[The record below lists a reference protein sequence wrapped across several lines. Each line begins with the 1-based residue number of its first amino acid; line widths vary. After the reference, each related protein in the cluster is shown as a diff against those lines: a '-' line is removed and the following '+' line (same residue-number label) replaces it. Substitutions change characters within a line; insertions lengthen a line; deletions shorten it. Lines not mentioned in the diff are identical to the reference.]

1 MNMATWLQLGFQ
13 DASSP
18 LMEELIY
25 FHDYI
30 LIVLVLITVVVFYGL
45 FSLLFI
51 SFTDRYFLESQGL
64 ETVWTI
70 VPALILIFIAFPSL
84 QLLYLIDEINDPCL
98 TIKVVGHQWYW
109 SYEYTDY
116 CDLDFDSYMVSL
128 SDLSVGFPRLLEVDN
143 RVVVPVHNSIR
154 VLVSSSDVLH
164 SWAVPSLGVKMDAV
178 PGRLNQVT
186 FLSPRSGVFYGQCSE
201 ICGANHSFMPIVI
214 ESVPFSVFEN
224 WVFSFLEE

>member
-1 MNMATWLQLGFQ
+1 MATWLQLGFQ

-18 LMEELIY
+18 LMEELTY

-45 FSLLFI
+45 FCLVFI
-51 SFTDRYFLESQGL
+51 PFTDRFFLENQGL
-64 ETVWTI
+64 ETVWTV
-70 VPALILIFIAFPSL
+70 VPAVILVFIAFPSL

-98 TIKVVGHQWYW
+98 TVKVVGHQWYW

-116 CDLDFDSYMVSL
+116 CSLEFDSYMVPSV
-128 SDLSVGFPRLLEVDN
+128 DLVSGSPRLLEVDN
-143 RVVVPVHNSIR
+143 RMVVPVQNSVR

-178 PGRLNQVT
+178 PGRLNQIT
-186 FLSPRSGVFYGQCSE
+186 FLSPRSGIFYGQCSE

-214 ESVPFSVFEN
+214 ESVPFSFFEG
-224 WVFSFLEE
+224 WVSSFVE

>member
-1 MNMATWLQLGFQ
+1 MATWLQLGFQ

-30 LIVLVLITVVVFYGL
+30 LVVLVLITVVVFYGL
-45 FSLLFI
+45 FSLLLI
-51 SFTDRYFLESQGL
+51 VNTDRFFLDSQGV
-64 ETVWTI
+64 ETIWTI
-70 VPALILIFIAFPSL
+70 VPAFILVFIAFPSL
-84 QLLYLIDEINDPCL
+84 QLLYLMDEINDPCL
-98 TIKVVGHQWYW
+98 TIKALGHQWYW

-116 CDLDFDSYMVSL
+116 CILDFDSYMVS
-128 SDLSVGFPRLLEVDN
+128 SDDLVLGFSRLLEVDN
-143 RVVVPVHNSIR
+143 RVVVPSQNSVR

-186 FLSPRSGVFYGQCSE
+186 FLAPRSGVFYGQCSE
-201 ICGANHSFMPIVI
+201 ICGASHSFMPIVI
-214 ESVPFSVFEN
+214 ESVPFNIFES
-224 WVFSFLEE
+224 WVFKFIDD

>member
-1 MNMATWLQLGFQ
+1 MATWLQLGFQ

-51 SFTDRYFLESQGL
+51 SFTDRFFLESQGL

-70 VPALILIFIAFPSL
+70 VPAIILVFIAFPSL

-98 TIKVVGHQWYW
+98 TIKVIGHQWYW

-128 SDLSVGFPRLLEVDN
+128 ADLSVGLPRLLEVDN
-143 RVVVPVHNSIR
+143 RVVVPVQNSIR
-154 VLVSSSDVLH
+154 VLISSSDVLH

-186 FLSPRSGVFYGQCSE
+186 FLSPRSGIFYGQCSE

-214 ESVPFSVFEN
+214 ESVPFSIFEE
-224 WVFSFLEE
+224 WVFNFVES

>member
-1 MNMATWLQLGFQ
+1 MATWLQLGFQ

-30 LIVLVLITVVVFYGL
+30 LVVLVLITIIVFYGL

-51 SFTDRYFLESQGL
+51 VNTDRFFLDSQGV
-64 ETVWTI
+64 ETVWTV
-70 VPALILIFIAFPSL
+70 VPAFILVFIAFPSL

-98 TIKVVGHQWYW
+98 TIKALGHQWYW

-116 CDLDFDSYMVSL
+116 CNLDFDSYMVFTDDLTFGSL
-128 SDLSVGFPRLLEVDN
+128 RLLEVDN
-143 RVVVPVHNSIR
+143 RVIVPSQNSIR

-164 SWAVPSLGVKMDAV
+164 SWAIPSLGIKMDAV

-186 FLSPRSGVFYGQCSE
+186 FLCPRSGVFYGQCSE
-201 ICGANHSFMPIVI
+201 ICGASHSFMPIVI
-214 ESVPFSVFEN
+214 ESIPFNTFEN
-224 WVFSFLEE
+224 WVYNFINN

>member
-1 MNMATWLQLGFQ
+1 MATWLQLGFQ

-30 LIVLVLITVVVFYGL
+30 LIVLVLITVIVFYGL

-51 SFTDRYFLESQGL
+51 SFTDRFFLESQGL

-70 VPALILIFIAFPSL
+70 VPAFILVFIAFPSL

-98 TIKVVGHQWYW
+98 TIKVIGHQWYW

-128 SDLSVGFPRLLEVDN
+128 SDLFVGFPRLLEVDN
-143 RVVVPVHNSIR
+143 RVVVPVQNSIR

-186 FLSPRSGVFYGQCSE
+186 FLSPRSGLFYGQCSE
-201 ICGANHSFMPIVI
+201 ICGANHSFMPIVV
-214 ESVPFSVFEN
+214 ESVPFSVFEK
-224 WVFSFLEE
+224 WVFNFLEN

>member
-1 MNMATWLQLGFQ
+1 MATWLQLGFQ

-30 LIVLVLITVVVFYGL
+30 LIVLVLVTVIVFYGL
-45 FSLLFI
+45 LSLLLI
-51 SFTDRYFLESQGL
+51 SYTDRFFLERQRL
-64 ETVWTI
+64 ETIWTI
-70 VPALILIFIAFPSL
+70 VPAFILIFIAFPSL
-84 QLLYLIDEINDPCL
+84 QLLYLIDEIKDPCL

-116 CDLDFDSYMVSL
+116 CDLDFDSYMISTE
-128 SDLSVGFPRLLEVDN
+128 DLFLGFPRLLEVDN
-143 RVVVPVHNSIR
+143 RVIIPSQNSIR

-164 SWAVPSLGVKMDAV
+164 SWAVPSLGIKMDAV

-186 FLSPRSGVFYGQCSE
+186 FLAPRRGIFYGQCSE
-201 ICGANHSFMPIVI
+201 ICGSNHRFMPIVI
-214 ESVPFSVFEN
+214 ESVPFSIFEK
-224 WVFSFLEE
+224 WVFSFIKT

>member
-1 MNMATWLQLGFQ
+1 MATWLQFGFQ

-18 LMEELIY
+18 LMEELSY

-30 LIVLVLITVVVFYGL
+30 LVILVLVTVLVFYGL

-51 SFTDRYFLESQGL
+51 FSTDRFFLENQGL
-64 ETVWTI
+64 ETVWTV
-70 VPALILIFIAFPSL
+70 VPAIILVFVAFPSL

-98 TIKVVGHQWYW
+98 TVKALGHQWYW

-116 CDLDFDSYMVSL
+116 CDLNFDSYMVVVEDLL
-128 SDLSVGFPRLLEVDN
+128 SGFPRLLEVDN
-143 RVVVPVHNSIR
+143 RVVVPFQNPVR

-164 SWAVPSLGVKMDAV
+164 SWAVPSLGLKMDAV

-186 FLSPRSGVFYGQCSE
+186 FLVPRSGIFYGQCSE

-214 ESVPFSVFEN
+214 ESVPFGVFEQ
-224 WVFSFLEE
+224 WVSWFSD

>member
-1 MNMATWLQLGFQ
+1 MATWLQLGFQ

-51 SFTDRYFLESQGL
+51 SFTDRFFLESQGL

-70 VPALILIFIAFPSL
+70 VPAFILVFIAFPSL

-98 TIKVVGHQWYW
+98 TIKVIGHQWYW

-128 SDLSVGFPRLLEVDN
+128 SDLSTGFPRLLEVDN
-143 RVVVPVHNSIR
+143 RVVVPVQNSVR

-178 PGRLNQVT
+178 PGRLNQLT

-214 ESVPFSVFEN
+214 ESVPFNVFEN
-224 WVFSFLEE
+224 WVFSFVES

>member
-1 MNMATWLQLGFQ
+1 MATWSQFGFQ

-30 LIVLVLITVVVFYGL
+30 LVVLVLITIVVFYGL

-51 SFTDRYFLESQGL
+51 GSTNRFFLDSQGV
-64 ETVWTI
+64 ETVWTVI
-70 VPALILIFIAFPSL
+70 PAFILVFIAFPSL

-98 TIKVVGHQWYW
+98 TIKVLGHQWYW

-116 CDLDFDSYMVSL
+116 CDLDFDSYMISTD
-128 SDLSVGFPRLLEVDN
+128 DLSFGSLRLLEVDN
-143 RVVVPVHNSIR
+143 RVVVPSQNSVR

-186 FLSPRSGVFYGQCSE
+186 FLSPRGGVFYGQCSE
-201 ICGANHSFMPIVI
+201 ICGSNHSFMPIVI
-214 ESVPFSVFEN
+214 EVVPFDVFEC
-224 WVFSFLEE
+224 WVFNFLND